1 MFYVRW
7 YMRRHFHA
15 VRLLKNS
22 LGSNSQSTDDYPNIA
37 NEPVFFCTNHP
48 SWWDPLVFLS
58 LGKYLYPDRLNYGP
72 IDAKALS
79 KYKFLQRIGFIG
91 IEPNTWAGAARF
103 LRMAHAAN
111 RRNDVVFWIT
121 SQGEFCDPRARPI
134 HIRPGVGHAVER
146 ASAGLVVPC
155 VIEYPFWNE
164 RSPEV
169 LVAFGEA
176 LRIADAPHRDAKE
189 WNRVLADALEA
200 TQDRLAAAAKRRD
213 PQAFTTVLS
222 GRAGVGGVYDFIRR
236 IGAWRRGERFDASH
250 GGEQSA
256 AGTQP

>member
-1 MFYVRW
+1 MPLDPQWRSFFTDGSTLDLVADVARMRATLDAYAPDSGAGDGYVRF
-7 YMRRHFHA
+7 MELSQ
-15 VRLLKNS
+15 RLHRL
-22 LGSNSQSTDDYPNIA
+22 SND
-37 NEPVFFCTNHP
+37 FF
-48 SWWDPLVFLS
+48 
-58 LGKYLYPDRLNYGP
+58 
-72 IDAKALS
+72 
-79 KYKFLQRIGFIG
+79 
-91 IEPNTWAGAARF
+91 
-103 LRMAHAAN
+103 
-111 RRNDVVFWIT
+111 FWR
-121 SQGEFCDPRARPI
+121 SVGGVKDMFDPRRGLTLSIVKDVMGMRLGRSVAGTVRSFVSDERAAQMLDHFTQYVGSAPDASPAVLCGIAHMQARE
-134 HIRPGVGHAVER
+134 GVCVGHAVER

-236 IGAWRRGERFDASH
+236 IGAWRRRSRLNH
-250 GGEQSA
+250 
-256 AGTQP
+256 